1 MLDIPQLM
9 AGHQK
14 SSQLTNFS
22 RGEVHQIYTLYKTLH
37 QVTSQ
42 RYRLGEYEINDGL
55 DFHVYQSGLYQIF
68 MQSQELS
75 KRIFNTI
82 DYNYSGFMDWGE
94 FLKLMVIIRAK
105 TISEKINLFIKI
117 ADEDGNGM
125 LSQQEIFFLT
135 KKCIGKYIEERNDN
149 FLDMLSEYFTK
160 LIF

>member
-1 MLDIPQLM
+1 
-9 AGHQK
+9 
-14 SSQLTNFS
+14 
-22 RGEVHQIYTLYKTLH
+22 
-37 QVTSQ
+37 
-42 RYRLGEYEINDGL
+42 
-55 DFHVYQSGLYQIF
+55 
-68 MQSQELS
+68 
-75 KRIFNTI
+75 
-82 DYNYSGFMDWGE
+82 MDWGE

-135 KKCIGKYIEERNDN
+135 KKCIGKLSILAQAPFRNDGRFGLRNTPPAYCPCLRSTGSVCTQPAMLTVPYFSIAPANTTTIGKYIEERNDN